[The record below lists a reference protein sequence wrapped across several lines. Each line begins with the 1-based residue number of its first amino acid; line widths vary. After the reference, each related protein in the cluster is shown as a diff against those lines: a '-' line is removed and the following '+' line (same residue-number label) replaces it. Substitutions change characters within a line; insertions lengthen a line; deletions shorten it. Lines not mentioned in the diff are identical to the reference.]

1 MSITGING
9 ILEKALAGRWIAG
22 EKIEDAL
29 ETTERMNL
37 RNTGSIINYLGES
50 ITDKKKSNE
59 ALEKYIELISAI
71 NKKKLKASIAVK
83 PTQIGLSI
91 DWKTASSNYS
101 KIVSHARKKNVFV
114 WMDMEES
121 IYTERSIALYLN
133 GVRNGNTGICIQS
146 YLRRSLR
153 DVRSLLEEGSTIRL
167 VKGAYKEDSSSAF
180 PTRAEA
186 TANFASIM
194 SLLFKNSERF
204 MVATHDKDLIEKAIK
219 LSKKSEA
226 EISFGMLNGIMN
238 GYAYELAKNHD
249 VYLYLPF
256 GKEWVA
262 YGYRRLKELRN
273 SILIAR
279 SLFSK
284 Q

>member
-9 ILEKALAGRWIAG
+9 ILEKTFAGRWIAG
-22 EKIEDAL
+22 ERIEDAL
-29 ETTERMNL
+29 EISEKMNL
-37 RNTGSIINYLGES
+37 RKTGSIINYLGEG
-50 ITDKKKSNE
+50 ITDKKRIGE
-59 ALEKYIELISAI
+59 ASEKYTELISAI

-83 PTQIGLSI
+83 PTQIGLSK
-91 DWKTASSNYS
+91 DWKTAYANYS
-101 KIVSHARKKNVFV
+101 KIVSYARKKNVFV

-121 IYTERSIALYLN
+121 IYTERSIALYLSM
-133 GVRNGNTGICIQS
+133 VRNGNTGICIQS
-146 YLRRSLR
+146 YLRRSMR
-153 DVRSLLEEGSTIRL
+153 DVKSLLEEGSTIRL
-167 VKGAYKEDSSSAF
+167 VKGAYKENSTSAF

-186 TANFASIM
+186 TTNFVSIM
-194 SLLFKNSERF
+194 GLLFKHSERF
-204 MVATHDKDLIEKAIK
+204 MAATHDKTIIEKAIK
-219 LSKKSEA
+219 MSKKSEA

-238 GYAYELAKNHD
+238 GYAYELARTQD

-256 GKEWVA
+256 GEEWVA

-273 SILIAR
+273 SLLIAR